1 MGVVQYLLLI
11 IPGPWAK
18 TKWKIERRK
27 SEVCVEVLKT
37 LKKGD
42 GQEDDSIDNGFSW

>member
-18 TKWKIERRK
+18 KWNIERRK
-27 SEVCVEVLKT
+27 SEVCVEVLKA

-42 GQEDDSIDNGFSW
+42 GQEDD